1 MFTKQHVRQFAG
13 HMAEGADQLARTWRD
28 GTELDLDQE
37 CRTLTLR
44 VTSPGV
50 IEFAEPEKY
59 R

>member
-1 MFTKQHVRQFAG
+1 VRQFAG